1 MNKVVTVSIFVF
13 AVGYALLTGPFRGA
27 DEPNHFF
34 RAFHVSEGGVLA
46 IHGPEGIVG
55 QFLPANLL
63 TLVQVAGALTKIPAI
78 KTSSQELHAAAQVP
92 LNSNHRAL
100 INFPNT
106 ALYSPLNYFPPAIGI
121 DIGRIFSANLL
132 LLFYSA
138 RIFSALFGASLL
150 VFGINLLP
158 SQAQSLRVFAFIPM
172 VLFQTG
178 MVTADTI
185 TIALGFIC
193 AAEVLRI
200 RFAYEILTRRRRIAL
215 LILALILSQLRLP
228 YPMIGLAVL
237 AIPSNRFHDRARAR
251 RFFILFFAL
260 LIVPCLLWNAAVPAL
275 FSQMRP
281 GTVTDPLQ
289 QMTLIAHVPSHF
301 LSALGWELGHQA
313 LFHFREL
320 LGFLGWRNFPL
331 PWPLIIALT
340 VAITIS
346 VCSFEPSAPT
356 LSWRVRIFFLTLAAA
371 GLVATALFIYLMWNE
386 IGIHQVAGFHGR
398 YFLPFLPFVLIA
410 LANDSLKKMSSI
422 PMVATV
428 ICLAA
433 NIVALGLLARATFS

>member
-34 RAFHVSEGGVLA
+34 RAFHVSKGGVLA

-63 TLVQVAGALTKIPAI
+63 TLVQVAKIPAI

-100 INFPNT
+100 VSFPNT
-106 ALYSPLNYFPPAIGI
+106 ALYSPLNYFAPAIGI
-121 DIGRIFSANLL
+121 DIGRVFSANLL
-132 LLFYSA
+132 LLFYFA

-150 VFGINLLP
+150 AFGINLLP

-200 RFAYEILTRRRRIAL
+200 RFAYEILTQRRRIAL

-289 QMTLIAHVPSHF
+289 QITLIAHVPSHF

-313 LFHFREL
+313 LLHVREL
-320 LGFLGWRNFPL
+320 LGFFGWRNFPL

-371 GLVATALFIYLMWNE
+371 GLVATALFIYLMWNQ
-386 IGIHQVAGFHGR
+386 IGIHQIAGFHGR
-398 YFLPFLPFVLIA
+398 YFLPFLPFALIA
-410 LANDSLKKMSSI
+410 LANDSLKKISSI
-422 PMVATV
+422 PMVAIV

-433 NIVALGLLARATFS
+433 NIVALGLLARATFF